1 MDALLAKQIVKKYDN
16 GVTALKSVNL
26 TIPEGSFYALLG
38 ANGAGKTTLI
48 SIASSLQR
56 KTSGEISIF
65 GNNLDTNP
73 NEAKQFIGLVPQ
85 EFNFSIFEK
94 VIDIV
99 VWQAGYFGI
108 ERNKALERAE
118 EVLTNLGL
126 WDKKEEYSRNLSG
139 GMKRRLLIARALMH
153 RPRLLFLDEPT
164 VGVDVELRI
173 GMWNYLRKLNQEEG
187 VSILLTTHYLEEVEQ
202 MCQRAAIIKQGEII
216 LDDSV
221 PNLLKTLD
229 SEIYTIEL
237 EDVNQKID
245 FKTFKVQNN
254 AKEASSTIS
263 NSAQNNFEVVIDKNH
278 TLSQLMHLF
287 DSQNIKI
294 AGIRPKGNRLE
305 ELFLSVTK

>member
-1 MDALLAKQIVKKYDN
+1 MDALSAKQVVKKYDN
-16 GVTALKSVNL
+16 GVQALKGVDL
-26 TIPEGSFYALLG
+26 IIPEGSFYALLG

-73 NEAKQFIGLVPQ
+73 NKAKQFIGLVPQ

-108 ERNKALERAE
+108 ERKEALKRAE
-118 EVLTNLGL
+118 EVLTHLEL
-126 WDKKEEYSRNLSG
+126 WDKREEYSRNLSG

-153 RPRLLFLDEPT
+153 KPKLLFLDEPT
-164 VGVDVELRI
+164 VGVDVQLRI

-216 LDDSV
+216 LNDSV
-221 PNLLKTLD
+221 SNLLKTLD
-229 SEIYTIEL
+229 SEIYTVEL
-237 EDVNQKID
+237 QDVNQKID
-245 FKTFKVQNN
+245 FKDFKVQNN
-254 AKEASSTIS
+254 STEVASSVS
-263 NSAQNNFEVVIDKNH
+263 MANQNNFEIVIDKTHN
-278 TLSQLMHLF
+278 LNQLMHLF